1 MLDSTYI
8 TESNPEL
15 GHCGLI
21 MDVEIESQGEAYFEI
36 I

>member
-15 GHCGLI
+15 GLV
-21 MDVEIESQGEAYFEI
+21 MDVEIESQGEAYFEM
-36 I
+36 